1 MLFFYAWVVFLA
13 AIILSVPI
21 VYLTESSRNKKARQA
36 ANPVGDELA
45 DVDGEEMLE
54 EVAEEIP
61 DEMGDFGGDVAV
73 GEDDFSAFEEEFK

>member
-1 MLFFYAWVVFLA
+1 MLLFYAWVVFLA

-36 ANPVGDELA
+36 ASPPADELA
-45 DVDGEEMLE
+45 AGDDEAMSDQ
-54 EVAEEIP
+54 ADDEIP

-73 GEDDFSAFEEEFK
+73 GEDDFSAFEQEFK

>member
-21 VYLTESSRNKKARQA
+21 VYLIESSRNKKARQA
-36 ANPVGDELA
+36 ADPAGDEWGG
-45 DVDGEEMLE
+45 DDGEEMLE
-54 EVAEEIP
+54 EVAEEMS

-73 GEDDFSAFEEEFK
+73 GEDDFSAFEQEFK